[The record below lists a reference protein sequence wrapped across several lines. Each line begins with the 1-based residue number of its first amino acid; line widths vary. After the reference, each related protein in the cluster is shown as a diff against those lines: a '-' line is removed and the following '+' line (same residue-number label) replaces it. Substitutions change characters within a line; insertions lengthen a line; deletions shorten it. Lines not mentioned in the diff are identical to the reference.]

1 MLKNTNSANGKY
13 QKTIAVVSRPG
24 DDAKILTKLNEK
36 IVKIGS
42 DSFGFRYDS
51 DHPNAIYI
59 VHEDLVTAQNIA
71 YCYGADIAVRIEPG
85 EVFAA
90 LITEDSQNS
99 KWERCPEDLNDVAK
113 DVLQKAVNW
122 QGDKGP
128 GSAKPRL
135 ENTNPPSPKNNSKLT
150 LSQEITNSLTA
161 NKEFRT
167 QKITDIF
174 GSDMVDSGIELL
186 ILGGAGPYAS
196 ADFTA
201 KFVKKLKEQKRSENF
216 IHLSLNQCP
225 GKSRHISGN
234 APPFQQYY
242 IDTVD
247 FANRV
252 KVRQIVTPG
261 NTNHIVLDEWSK
273 LFNGKILDYRNAL
286 LSELQKD
293 GAKEIL
299 ILGTRSTTFDHKLY
313 HKIIEEAGIK
323 VETVDEK
330 GRDGIAKAISQ
341 IKAGKF
347 LESKKSI
354 NKIIE
359 DHRSGYGKNITAVL
373 ACTEL
378 PLVYSKQELTDG
390 DFICV
395 SMAAI
400 NYFKRD
406 C

>member
-1 MLKNTNSANGKY
+1 MNC
-13 QKTIAVVSRPG
+13 
-24 DDAKILTKLNEK
+24 TKLFQ
-36 IVKIGS
+36 S
-42 DSFGFRYDS
+42 
-51 DHPNAIYI
+51 
-59 VHEDLVTAQNIA
+59 
-71 YCYGADIAVRIEPG
+71 
-85 EVFAA
+85 
-90 LITEDSQNS
+90 
-99 KWERCPEDLNDVAK
+99 
-113 DVLQKAVNW
+113 
-122 QGDKGP
+122 
-128 GSAKPRL
+128 
-135 ENTNPPSPKNNSKLT
+135 
-150 LSQEITNSLTA
+150 
-161 NKEFRT
+161 
-167 QKITDIF
+167 DIF
-174 GSDMVDSGIELL
+174 LNLLLIPSTEFCNCSFSVVFGKKIFDAEIGIL
-186 ILGGAGPYAS
+186 ILGGAGPAAS
-196 ADFTA
+196 ADFTI
-201 KFVKKLKEQKRSENF
+201 KFVKHLKKKQISENF

-225 GKSRHISGN
+225 GKSKHISGN

-247 FANRV
+247 FANRL
-252 KVRQIVTPG
+252 KVRQIVTPC